1 MPEAQRVPVIAS
13 PEPCCCTRCVSFWEH
28 GLLLGRPKI
37 QIVDIVGHVGNS
49 GTGVSYIVD
58 GEAGNI
64 SESRDRAP
72 LSSAKVGRLR
82 PLSDSPWYFAYE
94 IICATE
100 DFRFSVPLK
109 DKSFSSCSP
118 TILKTPNEARIEK
131 HHSDFTYP
139 VVAVANPPLHALID

>member
-1 MPEAQRVPVIAS
+1 MD
-13 PEPCCCTRCVSFWEH
+13 CCWD
-28 GLLLGRPKI
+28 GRKI

-58 GEAGNI
+58 GEA
-64 SESRDRAP
+64 
-72 LSSAKVGRLR
+72 
-82 PLSDSPWYFAYE
+82 WYFAYE